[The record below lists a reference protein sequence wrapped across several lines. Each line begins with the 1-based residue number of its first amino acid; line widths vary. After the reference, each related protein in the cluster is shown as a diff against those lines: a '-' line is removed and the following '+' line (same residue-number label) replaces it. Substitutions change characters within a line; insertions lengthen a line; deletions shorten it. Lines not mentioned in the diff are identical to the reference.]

1 MMSKSSCIL
10 FVLSDSFL
18 LQEWNNKLFRD
29 HLRHLVTKERTRF
42 ICIQMHDVS
51 DEAVEEYFR
60 TKLQLPYFISL
71 ENDEFLFW
79 KKLGYHL
86 YTNDLSKEV
95 VVPVPKTEIVV
106 QPSHDIDFDRY
117 NINRPIIHLHG
128 KTDPFA
134 NDNPKKSL
142 KMNFKPLVN
151 YEYEK
156 VVAQEPIIEKKKK
169 PKKEKRE
176 PPKEREQLIKE
187 RTPTP
192 PVETPRPLEIIE
204 TRKETIEIY
213 DENLETPPGPS
224 PRTPSPEP
232 VIRSVDKPKK
242 LKKVRHDDDEVSV
255 REEVQ
260 RHVRIDFFETKKD
273 KIYNPFEDKIHD
285 AEIPV
290 SDVNHQAKARRLSFD
305 SQKSQV
311 TTADSYFNYEAH
323 KKKRG
328 SIEDLDYRIMNTGY
342 GRGASSVGFVESNSV
357 VKNSLSSKITKKHQ
371 HHHSSSNIPQAPQ
384 DYVNLP
390 QELQR
395 SPYLYRSNSGNKGK
409 RVTQQ
414 DHLKEFY

>member
-1 MMSKSSCIL
+1 
-10 FVLSDSFL
+10 
-18 LQEWNNKLFRD
+18 
-29 HLRHLVTKERTRF
+29 
-42 ICIQMHDVS
+42 
-51 DEAVEEYFR
+51 
-60 TKLQLPYFISL
+60 
-71 ENDEFLFW
+71 
-79 KKLGYHL
+79 
-86 YTNDLSKEV
+86 
-95 VVPVPKTEIVV
+95 
-106 QPSHDIDFDRY
+106 
-117 NINRPIIHLHG
+117 
-128 KTDPFA
+128 
-134 NDNPKKSL
+134 
-142 KMNFKPLVN
+142 MNFKPLVN
-151 YEYEK
+151 YDYEK
-156 VVAQEPIIEKKKK
+156 VVEQEPVVEKKSKK
-169 PKKEKRE
+169 SKKEKRE

-192 PVETPRPLEIIE
+192 PDETPRPLEIAE

-232 VIRSVDKPKK
+232 VIRAVDKPKK
-242 LKKVRHDDDEVSV
+242 AKKVRRDDDEVSV

-342 GRGASSVGFVESNSV
+342 GRGASSAGFVESNSV
-357 VKNSLSSKITKKHQ
+357 VKNSLSSKIAKSHQ
-371 HHHSSSNIPQAPQ
+371 HHHHPTSSSNIPQ

-395 SPYLYRSNSGNKGK
+395 SPYLYRSNSGNRGK
-409 RVTQQ
+409 KVTQQ